1 MAEQRPQTENASGGA
16 DRRKFPRRNIA
27 LDVAFGPMA
36 ADKRPSEAQLDRT
49 ATVNLSTGGLCLYTD
64 VLYPIG
70 AELFCLLNLPDREEP
85 MELVGTVA
93 WFQRVS
99 QDAHGYKLGLEFTDI
114 RPEDCRLI
122 ERLVSDETAHPVT
135 RAQRVLLVDDD
146 DEWIQALKVRFE
158 SVGFRVM
165 TANEGMEALSKSR
178 DERPDLIVLDLMLPK
193 LNGYEVCRLLKFDQ
207 KFSHIPIILC
217 SARSRQ
223 QDMDLGYAV
232 GADAYLTKP
241 FPGNALLLKVDE
253 LLAKLAK
260 QRN

>member
-1 MAEQRPQTENASGGA
+1 MAETMTQESAGGGA
-16 DRRKFPRRNIA
+16 ERRKFFRRNIA
-27 LDVAFGPMA
+27 LDVAFAPMA
-36 ADKRPSEAQLDRT
+36 AGKRPSDAQLDHT
-49 ATVNLSTGGLCLYTD
+49 ATVNLSTGGVCLYTD

-70 AELFCLLNLPDREEP
+70 TELFCLLNLPDDREP
-85 MELVGTVA
+85 VELTGTVA

-99 QDAHGYKLGLEFTDI
+99 QDAHGYKLGVEFVEV
-114 RPEDCRLI
+114 RPKDQRAI
-122 ERLVSDETAHPVT
+122 EHVVHDETAHPVT

-146 DEWIQALKVRFE
+146 EEWIQALKVRFE

-165 TANEGMEALSKSR
+165 IANEGMEALHKSR

-223 QDMDLGYAV
+223 QDMDLGYSV

>member
-1 MAEQRPQTENASGGA
+1 MTEQNHGASGGGA
-16 DRRKFPRRNIA
+16 ERRKFQRRNIA
-27 LDVAFGPMA
+27 LDVAFGRIVSG
-36 ADKRPSEAQLDRT
+36 KRPSEEQLDRT
-49 ATVNLSTGGLCLYTD
+49 ATVNLSIGGLCLYTD

-70 AELFCLLNLPDREEP
+70 TELFCLLNLPDRKEP
-85 MELVGTVA
+85 MVLAGTIA
-93 WFQRVS
+93 WFQRVA
-99 QDAHGYKLGLEFTDI
+99 QDAHGYKLGLEFTEI
-114 RPEDCRLI
+114 TPEDRQAI
-122 ERLVSDETAHPVT
+122 KHLVEDETAHPVT

-146 DEWIQALKVRFE
+146 EEWVQALKVRFE

-165 TANEGMEALSKSR
+165 IASEGMEALTKSR
-178 DERPDLIVLDLMLPK
+178 DERPDLIILDLMLPK

-223 QDMDLGYAV
+223 QDMDLGYSV

-253 LLAKLAK
+253 LLAK